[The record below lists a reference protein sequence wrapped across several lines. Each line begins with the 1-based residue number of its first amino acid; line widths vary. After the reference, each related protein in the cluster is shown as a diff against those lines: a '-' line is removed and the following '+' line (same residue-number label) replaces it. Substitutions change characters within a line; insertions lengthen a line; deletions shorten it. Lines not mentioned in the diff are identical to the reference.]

1 MMTRTRTQLLLQL
14 AAAFLLVLG
23 VQARTWTL
31 AVADLDGVAGKV
43 CDLKPDGSFR
53 FLKQDVQIDPETGK
67 GQAWFAAY
75 AGKDVEIVQRE
86 DRKNLAGLND
96 PVIAV
101 FTGFDDANAKALK
114 DGESFR
120 ADHIVLR
127 PDLKE
132 AAGISDD
139 GQTLTAWFT
148 PRQAR
153 FSRDGVIKLGD
164 KEIPG
169 GVKGGGVRIAIAQQR
184 SLDDLKEGSWRATL
198 SGKLESGRFV
208 VDKMQLNPLPDQV
221 SDDDPKLPRVLSIGD
236 SISMNYEQAA
246 RENLKGIANYH
257 RITDNSWSTDRCK
270 SFVSYWMGDYTKP
283 GRGWD
288 VILFNSGL
296 HDMKQKELGGAY
308 AMPLDNYRKNLR
320 IWIEQMKPTGATL
333 MYVTTTP
340 VQNDSGSANYAF
352 RTKGAEDDFNNAA
365 REVLKDYP
373 EILICD
379 LAADIDNSP
388 EFDNWRKGRDV
399 HFWKAGEQALVGKA
413 VAGSVK
419 KALEVRRRRNQ
430 LTETER
436 NRTTKP

>member
-1 MMTRTRTQLLLQL
+1 MMTRSRTHFLLQL

-23 VQARTWTL
+23 VQARTWNL
-31 AVADLDGVAGKV
+31 AVADLDGAVGKV
-43 CDLKPDGSFR
+43 FDINPDGSFR
-53 FLKQDVQIDPETGK
+53 FLKQDVLIDPATGK
-67 GQAWFAAY
+67 GQAWFAASVS
-75 AGKDVEIVQRE
+75 KDTEFVQRE
-86 DRKNLAGLND
+86 DRKNLAGLKD
-96 PVIAV
+96 PVITV

-114 DGESFR
+114 DGKSFR
-120 ADHIVLR
+120 ADHMVLR

-132 AAGISDD
+132 AIGVSDD
-139 GQTLTAWFT
+139 GQTLVAWFT

-184 SLDDLKEGSWRATL
+184 SVDDLKEGSWRVTL

-221 SDDDPKLPRVLSIGD
+221 TDDDPKLPRVLSIGD
-236 SISMNYEQAA
+236 SISMNYESAA

-257 RITDNSWSTDRCK
+257 RITDNSWSTARCI
-270 SFVSYWMGDYTKP
+270 SFTSYWMGDYTKP

-308 AMPLDNYRKNLR
+308 AMPLEDYKKNLR

-333 MYVTTTP
+333 IYVTTTP
-340 VQNDSGSANYAF
+340 VQNDSGSARYSF
-352 RTKGAEDDFNNAA
+352 RSKGAEDDFNKAA

-373 EILICD
+373 GILICD
-379 LAADIDNSP
+379 LAGHIDNSP
-388 EFDNWRKGRDV
+388 DFDNWRKGRDV
-399 HFWKAGEQALVGKA
+399 HFWKAAEQAPVGKS
-413 VAGSVK
+413 VAESVK
-419 KALEVRRRRNQ
+419 KALEVRRMRKQ
-430 LTETER
+430 Q
-436 NRTTKP
+436 